1 MDAYVGRPGHGKSY
15 SVVEYVIIP
24 SLKQDRHVITNIPLF
39 VDDLVSVYGGQI
51 TQLPLDWADDVD
63 WASTIP
69 NGAVLVLDEVWRRF
83 PSGQK
88 VTAANPDDLA
98 LFKEH
103 RHRVDSDGNSMRIVL
118 VTQDTSDLSSW
129 VRKLV
134 DHTFFMNKL
143 SDVGASNRFRV
154 DIYQGCPTGERL
166 PKRSLVRS
174 TYGAYKPEIYR
185 YYSSATQSETGMVGD
200 ETAADGRTNVW
211 KSAFVWLTLGGG
223 PVVGLI
229 GLYFVIS
236 FFTSSGSSAELSVE
250 PRVVTPEDIGAVMQA
265 QRLERINH
273 HVDQGAADQVEP
285 EPDQLPPS
293 TTGEPGL
300 STTWRLA
307 GYIGKAADM
316 GGSQGPASP
325 PDPLPGYPDESLGA
339 RHQLNERQPL
349 VILHGVFGTVRY
361 VLLSECSP
369 YPDRIHWYCD
379 VDGER
384 VTPWSGQPTLSG
396 TMAGAGRSAIGSAQS
411 AVASGATAGGLSA
424 GADVPVARH

>member
-15 SVVEYVIIP
+15 SVVEYVVIP

-166 PKRSLVRS
+166 PKRSLIRS
-174 TYGAYKPEIYR
+174 TYGTYKPEIYR
-185 YYSSATQSETGMVGD
+185 YYSSATQSDTGMVGD

-236 FFTSSGSSAELSVE
+236 FFSSGGESSEPDLSSPLTPEQQAAIHSQQNINQPVHDQPMGRPARIVQAELE
-250 PRVVTPEDIGAVMQA
+250 QPPAAAPAQQA
-265 QRLERINH
+265 
-273 HVDQGAADQVEP
+273 
-285 EPDQLPPS
+285 
-293 TTGEPGL
+293 L
-300 STTWRLA
+300 SATWRVA

-316 GGSQGPASP
+316 HGSQGPASP

-339 RHQLNERQPL
+339 RHQLNQRQPL

-361 VLLSECSP
+361 VLLSECTP

-396 TMAGAGRSAIGSAQS
+396 TMAGAGRSALGSAQS

>member
-24 SLKQDRHVITNIPLF
+24 SLKQGRHVITNIPLF

-51 TQLPLDWADDVD
+51 TQLPLDWSDDVD
-63 WASTIP
+63 WALTIP

-143 SDVGASNRFRV
+143 TEVGASNRFRV

-166 PKRSLVRS
+166 PKRLLIRS
-174 TYGAYKPEIYR
+174 TYGTYKPEIYR
-185 YYSSATQSETGMVGD
+185 YYSSATQSDTGDVGD
-200 ETAADGRTNVW
+200 ETAADGRTNIW
-211 KSAFVWLTLGGG
+211 KSASVWLTLGAG

-229 GLYFVIS
+229 GFYALLS
-236 FFTSSGSSAELSVE
+236 FFTGPESVE
-250 PRVVTPEDIGAVMQA
+250 LVQDSAHHVGVTTPEDIGAYMNA
-265 QRLERINH
+265 QRMASIQAVPVE
-273 HVDQGAADQVEP
+273 ADDPVGSDIEDDADSEP
-285 EPDQLPPS
+285 A
-293 TTGEPGL
+293 L
-300 STTWRLA
+300 SASWRVA
-307 GYIGKAADM
+307 GYIGRASDV
-316 GGSQGPASP
+316 GGPPG
-325 PDPLPGYPDESLGA
+325 PDPIPDPFPGYADESLGA
-339 RHQLNERQPL
+339 VHRIVDRPPL
-349 VILHGVFGTVRY
+349 VILHGLFGSVRY
-361 VLLSECSP
+361 VLLSDCSP
-369 YPDRIHWYCD
+369 YPDGIDWYCD
-379 VDGER
+379 VEGER

-396 TMAGAGRSAIGSAQS
+396 TMAGAGRSALGSAQT
-411 AVASGATAGGLSA
+411 AVASGATTGGLSA